1 MALATLRYYRD
12 TQLVWPGEIT
22 LTGKAALGEDET
34 TLHRPVLLAEAV
46 EQLAVGAG
54 GLYLDATVG
63 DGGHTLGVLQSPV
76 TGTRVLGVDRDPRSL
91 ARAVRRLDRFGDR
104 FISARGNYADMVSLA
119 AGYGIQ
125 SVDGVLMDLG
135 LSSWHLQG
143 PNYGFSFLRDE
154 PLDMRYDPDG
164 PLTASDIVNTY
175 SEGELSR
182 IIYGYGEERRARAIA
197 RAIVRNRPI
206 HSTGGLAD
214 LVERTLGPRRRS
226 RLHPA
231 TRTFQAIR
239 IAVNDELAS
248 LEQGLAAAVSLL
260 DRAGRLV
267 VISYHSLEDRLVKA
281 FLAREAARC
290 ICPPGTPM
298 CICGHQPTVKIV
310 NRRVIKTTAREVQS
324 NPRSRSARMRVA
336 ERL

>member
-1 MALATLRYYRD
+1 MALATLTNYRD
-12 TQLVWPGEIT
+12 TQRVRPGEIT
-22 LTGKAALGEDET
+22 LTGRAALVEDET

-63 DGGHTLGVLQSPV
+63 DGGHTLGILQSPAPRTQV
-76 TGTRVLGVDRDPRSL
+76 FGIDRDPRSL
-91 ARAVRRLDRFGDR
+91 ARAVPRLGQFGDR
-104 FISARGNYADMVSLA
+104 FIPVRGNYADMVSLA
-119 AGYGIQ
+119 AGHGIQ

-143 PNYGFSFLRDE
+143 PEYGFSFMRDE

-175 SEGELSR
+175 SEVELSR
-182 IIYGYGEERRARAIA
+182 IIFGFGEERRASALA

-206 HSTGGLAD
+206 LSTGGLAA
-214 LVERTLGPRRRS
+214 LVERTLGRGRRRH
-226 RLHPA
+226 LHPA

-239 IAVNDELAS
+239 IAVNDELGS
-248 LEQGLAAAVSLL
+248 LERGLAAAVSLL
-260 DRAGRLV
+260 DPAGRLV
-267 VISYHSLEDRLVKA
+267 VISYHSLEDRLVKT

-290 ICPPGTPM
+290 ICPPRTPI
-298 CICGHQPTVKIV
+298 CICGHQPTVGIV
-310 NRRVIKTTAREVQS
+310 NRRVIKATAQEVQS

-336 ERL
+336 AKL

>member
-1 MALATLRYYRD
+1 MALATLTNYWD
-12 TQLVWPGEIT
+12 TKRVWPGVIT
-22 LTGKAALGEDET
+22 VTGRAALVEDEI

-46 EQLAVGAG
+46 EQLAVGPG
-54 GLYLDATVG
+54 GIILDATVG
-63 DGGHTLGVLQSPV
+63 DGGHTLGILQSPAP
-76 TGTRVLGVDRDPRSL
+76 GTRVFGIDRDPRSL
-91 ARAVRRLDRFGDR
+91 ARALPRLDRFGDR
-104 FISARGNYADMVSLA
+104 YIAVRGNYADMVSLA
-119 AGYGIQ
+119 AGWGIQ

-143 PNYGFSFLRDE
+143 PEYGFSFLRDE

-175 SEGELSR
+175 GEEELGR
-182 IIYGYGEERRARAIA
+182 IISAYGEERRATALA

-206 HSTGGLAD
+206 HSTGGLAA
-214 LVERTLGPRRRS
+214 LVERTLGAGHRR

-239 IAVNDELAS
+239 IAVNDELGS
-248 LEQGLAAAVSLL
+248 LERGLAEAVSLL

-267 VISYHSLEDRLVKA
+267 VISYHSLEDRLVKT

-290 ICPPGTPM
+290 ICPPRTPI
-298 CICGHQPTVKIV
+298 CICGHQPTVGIV
-310 NRRVIKTTAREVQS
+310 NRRVIKATAQEVQS

-336 ERL
+336 AKL